1 MAANSTDAA
10 WSQANSEEPDGSSG
24 KKKGLN
30 LSFNKR
36 IVLVMLA
43 VSLITVLSSIVV
55 LSFVW
60 EQHFQTYTREN
71 VQRVA
76 DSTAIPSPRAIRLLV
91 AIGTAGALN
100 AASSASILYDSI
112 NVQVRDENG
121 AIVYDD
127 STGQG
132 FGQRLP

>member
-60 EQHFQTYTREN
+60 EQHFQTYTREMCSALPIP
-71 VQRVA
+71 RP
-76 DSTAIPSPRAIRLLV
+76 IPSPRAIRLLV
-91 AIGTAGALN
+91 AIGTAA
-100 AASSASILYDSI
+100 
-112 NVQVRDENG
+112 
-121 AIVYDD
+121 
-127 STGQG
+127 
-132 FGQRLP
+132 P